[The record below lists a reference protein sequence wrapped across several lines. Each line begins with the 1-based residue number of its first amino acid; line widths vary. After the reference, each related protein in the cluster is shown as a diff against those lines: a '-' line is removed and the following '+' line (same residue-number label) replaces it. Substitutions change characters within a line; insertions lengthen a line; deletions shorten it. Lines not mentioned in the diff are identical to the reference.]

1 MLVRDVLKAK
11 GCRIFTIN
19 QEATADE
26 AIARMVENNIGS
38 LPVVD
43 SDGRLVGVISER
55 DLIRELHDRGED
67 FRSCPIQAI
76 MTLDPITCDMD
87 DEVEA
92 VMGQMSE
99 RRIAKVPVVDRGT
112 LAGVVS
118 VGDVV
123 KLLYER
129 TRAEN
134 HHLMDY
140 LYGPAHV

>member
-1 MLVRDVLKAK
+1 MIVREVLKAK
-11 GCRIFTIN
+11 GSRIVTIGPDS
-19 QEATADE
+19 TADE
-26 AIARMVENNIGS
+26 AIARMVEENIGS

-43 SDGRLVGVISER
+43 LDNQLVGVISER
-55 DLIRELHDRGED
+55 DLIREMHDRGPD
-67 FRSCPIQAI
+67 FRDCPIRSI
-76 MTLDPITCDMD
+76 MTLDPITCGID

-99 RRIAKVPVVDRGT
+99 RRIAKVPVIERGA
-112 LAGVVS
+112 LAGIIS